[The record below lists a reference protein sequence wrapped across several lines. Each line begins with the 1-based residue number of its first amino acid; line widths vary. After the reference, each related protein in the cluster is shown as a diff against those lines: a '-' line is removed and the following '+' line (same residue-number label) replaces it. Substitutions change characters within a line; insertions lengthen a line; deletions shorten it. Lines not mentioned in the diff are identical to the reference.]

1 MRRGYYTGS
10 RGDGDGGGV
19 ESWVWET
26 REQKRVVGRSDEGSV
41 GEQ

>member
-1 MRRGYYTGS
+1 MRRLLY
-10 RGDGDGGGV
+10 RFVGDGGGE

-26 REQKRVVGRSDEGSV
+26 WEQKRVVGRSDEGSV